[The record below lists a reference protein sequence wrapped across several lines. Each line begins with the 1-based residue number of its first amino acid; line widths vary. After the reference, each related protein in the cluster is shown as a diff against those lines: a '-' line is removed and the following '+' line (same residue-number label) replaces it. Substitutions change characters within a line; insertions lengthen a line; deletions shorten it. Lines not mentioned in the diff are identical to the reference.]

1 MSKRICAVVIAII
14 VSCLGIIPAYAAS
27 YDELTEGTYNIDA
40 SLSCYVN
47 AMGGVEFG
55 APLLTSAEIEVD
67 NDGSKEMTLYFGKSS
82 VTIYSITC
90 DTFIDV
96 APTYE
101 AETQGI
107 ENGTIGYYDKNGNL
121 STEDVEYTLSDD
133 TAENANKEQV
143 HYVDSITFPI
153 SYESDTYNLTLFI
166 NSNVMGKQF
175 TKDEYP
181 AVLTVNWD
189 SVSTNEIAEAQEN
202 TTIKSNESTTAQ
214 ENVESK
220 DGLNIYNANETE
232 IDNKTDFSAYLENPV
247 NVMVISA
254 IGTMIIVGVILVVLG
269 KKGDKK

>member
-27 YDELTEGTYNIDA
+27 YDELTEGTYNIDV

-82 VTIYSITC
+82 VTIYSVTC
-90 DTFIDV
+90 ETFIDV

-153 SYESDTYNLTLFI
+153 SYESDTYNLTLFV

-181 AVLTVNWD
+181 AVLTVDW
-189 SVSTNEIAEAQEN
+189 SSASTDEIVETQEN

-214 ENVESK
+214 ENVENK
-220 DGLNIYNANETE
+220 DGLNIYNADVTE
-232 IDNKTDFSAYLENPV
+232 IEKETDFSVCFENPV
-247 NVMVISA
+247 NIILIFVIG
-254 IGTMIIVGVILVVLG
+254 IMIVVGVVLVVSG